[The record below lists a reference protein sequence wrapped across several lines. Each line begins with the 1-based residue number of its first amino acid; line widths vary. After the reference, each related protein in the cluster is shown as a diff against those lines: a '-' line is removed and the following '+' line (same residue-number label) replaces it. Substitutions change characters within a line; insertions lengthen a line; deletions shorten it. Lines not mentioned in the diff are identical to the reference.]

1 MDANC
6 TKQHIVQIGQ
16 QLVIKTEQDIVLAE
30 RHQVDSDG
38 CSSQMTTQLLKEA
51 LLSHHFGQQILLCH
65 NQRT

>member
-51 LLSHHFGQQILLCH
+51 LLSRHF
-65 NQRT
+65 